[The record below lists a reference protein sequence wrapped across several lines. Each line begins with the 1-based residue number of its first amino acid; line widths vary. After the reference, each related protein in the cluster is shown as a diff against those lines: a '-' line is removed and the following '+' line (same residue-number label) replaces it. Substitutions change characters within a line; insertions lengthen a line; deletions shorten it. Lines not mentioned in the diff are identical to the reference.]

1 MRSPVERAIAAPR
14 VAGKSHSKDFRLD
27 GQHKSQFHRP
37 WRRQFRRGTRSPWV
51 SIGGWA
57 MWIIWYVAMMAS
69 LRAVGLAP
77 NPVPVRID
85 EDRKPYGDF

>member
-1 MRSPVERAIAAPR
+1 M
-14 VAGKSHSKDFRLD
+14 D

-37 WRRQFRRGTRSPWV
+37 WRRQFLAWNPQPVGFD
-51 SIGGWA
+51 GGWA